1 MSSRGLLRG
10 IMLIGFT
17 LNVNLINILDEKSV
31 LACQLA
37 CLKGFRD
44 TSESRLWAGS
54 VVTRMVPS
62 QR

>member
-1 MSSRGLLRG
+1 MSQRELLRR

-17 LNVNLINILDEKSV
+17 LNVNPINMWAKEQL
-31 LACQLA
+31 LAGQLA
-37 CLKGFRD
+37 CLQGFRD
-44 TSESRLWAGS
+44 TSGPRLRAGS

>member
-1 MSSRGLLRG
+1 
-10 IMLIGFT
+10 MLIGFT
-17 LNVNLINILDEKSV
+17 LNVNQINILDEKPV
-31 LACQLA
+31 LASQLA

-44 TSESRLWAGS
+44 TSSPRLWAGS

>member
-10 IMLIGFT
+10 VMLIGFT
-17 LNVNLINILDEKSV
+17 LNVNPINILDEKPV
-31 LACQLA
+31 LASQLA

-44 TSESRLWAGS
+44 TSRPRLWAGS